1 MDNFFKSNLKYLR
14 LTNGLKQE
22 DLGKKLN
29 KDYSTIGKWE
39 NGTRSPIMEDVI
51 KLADIFNVDL
61 KDFLLKDLRFN
72 NSTELTNTHEYTEY
86 NKDEKI
92 KKILKDKGL
101 IDEKENV
108 KVEKIDRLIK
118 IADMIDNIKKEED

>member
-1 MDNFFKSNLKYLR
+1 MDNFFKSNLKFLR
-14 LTNGLKQE
+14 ITNGLKQE

-51 KLADIFNVDL
+51 KIAEIFNIDL
-61 KDFLLKDLRFN
+61 KDLLLKDLRFN
-72 NSTELTNTHEYTEY
+72 DSKTSSDNNFNKY
-86 NKDEKI
+86 NDDKNI

-101 IDEKENV
+101 LDEKENI
-108 KVEKIDRLIK
+108 KIEKIDRLVK

>member
-1 MDNFFKSNLKYLR
+1 MDNFFKSNLKFLR
-14 LTNGLKQE
+14 ITNGLKQE

-51 KLADIFNVDL
+51 KIAEIFNIDL
-61 KDFLLKDLRFN
+61 KDLLLKDLRFN
-72 NSTELTNTHEYTEY
+72 DNKTSSDNNFNKY
-86 NKDEKI
+86 NDDKNI

-101 IDEKENV
+101 LEEKENI
-108 KVEKIDRLIK
+108 KIENIDRLVK

>member
-1 MDNFFKSNLKYLR
+1 MDNFFKSNLKFLR
-14 LTNGLKQE
+14 ITNGLKQE

-51 KLADIFNVDL
+51 KIAEIFNIDL
-61 KDFLLKDLRFN
+61 KDLLLKDLRFN
-72 NSTELTNTHEYTEY
+72 DNKTSSDNNFNKY
-86 NKDEKI
+86 NDDKNI

-101 IDEKENV
+101 LDEKENI
-108 KVEKIDRLIK
+108 KIEKIDRLVK